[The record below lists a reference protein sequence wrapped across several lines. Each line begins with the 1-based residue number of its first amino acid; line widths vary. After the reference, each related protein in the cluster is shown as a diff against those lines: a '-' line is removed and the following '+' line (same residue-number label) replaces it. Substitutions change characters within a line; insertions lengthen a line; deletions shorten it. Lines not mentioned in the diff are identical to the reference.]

1 MGTMGNTFDRDSLKY
16 GHARKVWR
24 EIRHRYPA
32 GGTIKNIPDFV
43 AMGKVPGG
51 TPVKYDA
58 STNEITAITDAQIK
72 TAEDVTTL
80 GINGYL
86 QEDARIKDANTIAT
100 GTVIYAGE
108 IYEYMFDAKVAAKL
122 KALATLPQIV
132 WVQ

>member
-1 MGTMGNTFDRDSLKY
+1 
-16 GHARKVWR
+16 
-24 EIRHRYPA
+24 
-32 GGTIKNIPDFV
+32 
-43 AMGKVPGG
+43 MGKVPGG

-72 TAEDVTTL
+72 AAEDVTTL

-108 IYEYMFDAKVAAKL
+108 IYEYMFDAEVAAKL